1 MRNVVKFNIGN
12 TLSRRKV
19 RYFMKKPELLAPAGN
34 LECLKTAIR
43 FGADAVYCGGPLL
56 QLRAEKA
63 GFSKEELESAVSF
76 AHENKKKLYVTVNSF
91 AKNSEI
97 DALKDYA
104 KFLYSI
110 GADAVIVADLGAV
123 RAVKSAE
130 SRLDVHISTQANCCN
145 YEAALAYYEMGAS
158 RIVLAREMTI
168 PEIAELHAHIP
179 SDLELEAFV
188 HGAMCMA
195 YSGRCLISSYMNG
208 RSGNRGEC
216 TQPCRWEYYLVEQN
230 RPQEYLQVEE
240 YGDHSAILSSN
251 DMKSIEFIKELEN
264 AGVDSFKI
272 EGRMKTEYYVAHV
285 VNAYRHGIDGDV
297 PLELLENELEAVSHR
312 PYNSGFY
319 FGELVH
325 NHFNDGLYHY
335 SCTFAGTALNDVK
348 DGVLKIRQRNYFEVG
363 DTLEVLSPSS
373 LGLSFKVEKIT
384 NESGE
389 DVQSACHPLETLYI
403 NCPVDVK
410 KDDILRARCKEKV

>member
-1 MRNVVKFNIGN
+1 MNN
-12 TLSRRKV
+12 
-19 RYFMKKPELLAPAGN
+19 PELLAPAGN
-34 LECLKTAIR
+34 MDCLKTAIR

-63 GFSKEELESAVSF
+63 GFSENSLTEAVKY
-76 AHENKKKLYVTVNSF
+76 AHGKGKKLYVTVNSF
-91 AKNSEI
+91 TKNSEI
-97 DALKDYA
+97 DELKNYA
-104 KFLYSI
+104 SFLYSI
-110 GADAVIVADLGAV
+110 GTDAVIVSDIGAV
-123 RAVKSAE
+123 RTIKRSE
-130 SRLDVHISTQANCCN
+130 PRLPVHISTQANCCN
-145 YEAALAYYEMGAS
+145 YEAALAYYEMGAE

-168 PEIAELHAHIP
+168 DEIGELHAKIP

-195 YSGRCLISSYMNG
+195 YSGRCLLSSYMNG

-230 RPQEYLQVEE
+230 RPQEYLKLEE
-240 YGDHSAILSSN
+240 CGEHSAILSSN
-251 DMKSIEFIKELEN
+251 DMKSIEFLDKLKN

-297 PLELLENELEAVSHR
+297 PVELLNKELEAISHR

-325 NHFNDGLYHY
+325 NHYNDGLYHY
-335 SCTFAGTALNDVK
+335 SCTFGGVAEDDAK
-348 DGVLKIRQRNYFEVG
+348 DGKLVLKQRNYFEIG
-363 DTLEVLSPSS
+363 DTLEVLSPYS
-373 LGLSFKVEKIT
+373 LGLSFKVEEIT
-384 NESGE
+384 GENGES
-389 DVQSACHPLETLYI
+389 VKSACHPQETVTV

-410 KDDILRARCKEKV
+410 KSDIIRVRCKEKV

>member
-63 GFSKEELESAVSF
+63 GCSKEELESAVSF

-91 AKNSEI
+91 TKNSEI

-251 DMKSIEFIKELEN
+251 DMKSIEFLKELEN